1 MGADVNFVQIM
12 IPGRGGGGS
21 FYIGINREKLMKF
34 FINKIHSTIK
44 VV

>member
-12 IPGRGGGGS
+12 IPGRGEGS
-21 FYIGINREKLMKF
+21 FYIGINREKLMNF

>member
-12 IPGRGGGGS
+12 IPGRREGS

-34 FINKIHSTIK
+34 FINKIHSTFK